1 MANTHNTIKVWAKEH
16 DVEAQELI
24 DYLASIGKPGMKA
37 NQNIPQDV
45 LVQVEEHFKPAEP
58 PKGKDEPTDPPKEE
72 GKKDQGTTT
81 NPADI
86 SVTPDET
93 SQNLSGTTMSVSVN
107 PVVTA
112 LLNQK
117 PVVSGTMTEEEL
129 KKFTTSSQ
137 PPKSAAIDATEIVKA
152 KIAAAIAAKQNVPAP
167 APAPMIEHV
176 STSDNDAIP
185 NAEVETGEGYYFDP
199 HPAWGYAAAAVG
211 GAGLLV
217 LLAKIFGGK

>member
-16 DVEAQELI
+16 DVEAQDLI

-45 LVQVEEHFKPAEP
+45 LTQVEEHFKPAELP
-58 PKGKDEPTDPPKEE
+58 ERDDKSTDPLKEE
-72 GKKDQGTTT
+72 SKKDQGMNT

-86 SVTPDET
+86 SVKPDET
-93 SQNLSGTTMSVSVN
+93 SQNLSGTTISVPVN

-137 PPKSAAIDATEIVKA
+137 PQKPAAIDATEIVKA

-167 APAPMIEHV
+167 APAHV
-176 STSDNDAIP
+176 VKLEPVPYANLSKSEPT
-185 NAEVETGEGYYFDP
+185 EYVFDP
-199 HPAWGYAAAAVG
+199 HPAWGYAATAAG
-211 GAGLLV
+211 GAGLLF
-217 LLAKIFGGK
+217 LLIKLFGGK

>member
-16 DVEAQELI
+16 DVEAQDLI

-45 LVQVEEHFKPAEP
+45 LAQVEEHFKPAKLPEGDD
-58 PKGKDEPTDPPKEE
+58 KSTDLPKEE
-72 GKKDQGTTT
+72 SKKDQRT
-81 NPADI
+81 NTDPAGI
-86 SVTPDET
+86 SVKPDET
-93 SQNLSGTTMSVSVN
+93 SQNLSGTTISVPVN

-152 KIAAAIAAKQNVPAP
+152 KIAAAIAAKRNVPAT
-167 APAPMIEHV
+167 APAPVTKLEPV
-176 STSDNDAIP
+176 PYANLAKSEPT
-185 NAEVETGEGYYFDP
+185 EYVFDP
-199 HPAWGYAAAAVG
+199 HPAWGYAAA
-211 GAGLLV
+211 GAGAVSLIV
-217 LLAKIFGGK
+217 FLAKLFGGK